1 MKIFGKEKDKRAKIV
16 LSLNCESL
24 EEVFNEIEEYK
35 EYCDYIEWCVDTFK
49 GSENFT
55 KEEFLE
61 KINLVKRFAK
71 PKKLIIDYKGDE
83 LIENRII
90 RWSMGI
96 ADIVDIDS
104 DNTQLIRLVHEA
116 RRKQTK
122 TLISHHIFDHMP
134 TKDEIAEKYIR
145 MEQNGGDILKIAAMA
160 KTEMET
166 YEMLE
171 GAAQYSRL
179 KHAKP
184 IVAIAMG
191 EEGQVSRICAGDFG
205 SILSYSCGSK
215 TTAPGQFN
223 AKQLTKYMNTYY
235 KGK

>member
-1 MKIFGKEKDKRAKIV
+1 MKLFEKKKDNRAKIV
-16 LSLNCESL
+16 LSLNCETL
-24 EEVFNEIEEYK
+24 EEVFNEIEMYK
-35 EYCDYIEWCVDTFK
+35 EYCDYVEWCVDTFK
-49 GSENFT
+49 GAEKFS
-55 KEEFLE
+55 KEDFLE

-116 RRKQTK
+116 RRKHTK
-122 TLISHHIFDHMP
+122 TLISHHEFERMP
-134 TKDEIAEKYIR
+134 SKNEISEMYIK
-145 MEQNGGDILKIAAMA
+145 MEQNGGDILKIAAIA
-160 KTEMET
+160 NTELET

-215 TTAPGQFN
+215 PTAPGQFN
-223 AKQLTKYMNTYY
+223 SKQLTKYMDTYY